1 MGLVGA
7 GAEGESS
14 GERRRLPVPLMLTFG
29 ALSGLVAQTAT
40 YPLDVVRRRM
50 QVLRL
55 QSRRQ
60 PPPSPLTLAPP
71 CAAHNLCCLC
81 ACAHCDAC
89 AKVCGNGAAG
99 RAIWM
104 LYDRFCLNSNIKY
117 CC

>member
-60 PPPSPLTLAPP
+60 PPPPLSLWRLPAQPTTSAAFVRAPTVTP
-71 CAAHNLCCLC
+71 APRFAAMVQRGEPYGCSTT
-81 ACAHCDAC
+81 ASA
-89 AKVCGNGAAG
+89 
-99 RAIWM
+99 
-104 LYDRFCLNSNIKY
+104 
-117 CC
+117 